1 MSVQLDIPSL
11 KLRAPSVTFQAPA
24 AIARLRAAAKLPGN
38 FLPGVEAIGAGYNI
52 FAGYASAKSI
62 TSQLFDWSK
71 AIKKPVPFKT
81 DYSVPD
87 LVDVQQQD
95 AATYAKSA
103 GSSIE
108 QYQNSLSTSVKI
120 DGGYNL
126 FSGSISEEFN
136 STSLGIAE
144 NEFSRIQ
151 QTITLWSLVLRR
163 DPARLRK
170 LLFPN
175 VREDLDSATTD
186 AEIELLFNKYGSHFL
201 AGIIMGGRAVLAS
214 STNKVTVNRS
224 ETLEV
229 VATQTYQA
237 LTGQLSAEERVRHA
251 AAIASFEQSSDWSGF
266 VTGGNSVDASKVFN
280 GNVADFNAWTDSV
293 GRSPDFVAFMTTN
306 PLLGI
311 WTLCADEMQTT
322 KVQAYFANTWGPRM
336 SREAALHADYIDALA
351 IIYGDKSDIPAP
363 PGYVKIPQDLNEGA
377 KGKYIYLCYHATSA
391 TAHEKPCFVDI
402 RFVSGNHPDIP
413 APPGYTKID
422 VDLNKDAGGDFI
434 YLCYETAPYDAAAA
448 IESVVIISGDDPD
461 IPAPYGYIKI
471 QQDLNAGAHGKYIYL
486 CYMKTT

>member
-1 MSVQLDIPSL
+1 MSVHLDIPSL
-11 KLRAPSVTFQAPA
+11 KLRTPSVTFQAPA
-24 AIARLRAAAKLPGN
+24 AIARLRAAAELPGN

-62 TSQLFDWSK
+62 TSQLFDWLK
-71 AIKKPVPFKT
+71 ANKKPVPFKT
-81 DYSVPD
+81 DYSIPD
-87 LVDVQQQD
+87 PVDVQQQD
-95 AATYAKSA
+95 VATYAKSA

-108 QYQNSLSTSVKI
+108 QYQNSLSMSVKI

-126 FSGSISEEFN
+126 FSGSVSEEFN
-136 STSLGIAE
+136 STSIGIAE

-151 QTITLWSLVLRR
+151 QTITLWSLVLRP
-163 DPARLRK
+163 DLARLRE
-170 LLFPN
+170 LLFPS
-175 VREDLDSATTD
+175 VREDLDAAMSD
-186 AEIELLFNKYGSHFL
+186 AQVELLFDKYGSHFL

-214 STNKVTVNRS
+214 STNKVTIARS
-224 ETLEV
+224 ETLDV

-251 AAIASFEQSSDWSGF
+251 AAISSFEQSSDYSGF
-266 VTGGNSVDASKVFN
+266 VTGGNGVDAGKVFN
-280 GNVADFNAWTDSV
+280 GDVASFNAWTDSV

-311 WTLCADEMQTT
+311 WTLCADEMQ
-322 KVQAYFANTWGPRM
+322 KARMQAYFANTWGPRK

-351 IIYGDKSDIPAP
+351 IVHGNQSDIPAP
-363 PGYVKIPQDLNEGA
+363 QGYVKIPQDLNAGA

-391 TAHEKPCFVDI
+391 AAHEKPCLVDI
-402 RFVSGNHPDIP
+402 RFVSGNHQDIP

-422 VDLNKDAGGDFI
+422 VDLNKGAGGDFI
-434 YLCYETAPYDAAAA
+434 YLCYKTAPYDAAEA
-448 IESVVIISGDDPD
+448 IESVAIISGDDPD

-471 QQDLNAGAHGKYIYL
+471 PQDLNAGAKGKYIYL
-486 CYMKTT
+486 CYMKTA